1 MRALILTLSAF
12 IATTAHAGWFFDDC
26 QAQAARTAVQPA
38 AGVTRVVII
47 ARAGF
52 LHVEGHPGATEI
64 RASGQACAA
73 SESQLSGIVLSGTRS
88 GNEVRIEAVIPH
100 ENDSFF
106 SSSPKLDFTV
116 TLPAGIAVDIA
127 DTSGE
132 MTISNVG
139 NAKINDTSGGID
151 VRHVT
156 GNLTVRDTS
165 GGIDIEDVTGD
176 VLIPSDTSGSIDIHG
191 VGGSVTIDEDGSG
204 SVEIR
209 HVKRNVLIGTK
220 GSGSVSVADVGG
232 DFTVREKGSGSI
244 DYERVSGR
252 ISVPDRHRHRD

>member
-1 MRALILTLSAF
+1 MRALILTLSAL
-12 IATTAHAGWFFDDC
+12 IATTAHAGWFDDC
-26 QAQAARTAVQPA
+26 HAQASRTAVQSA

-52 LHVEGHPGATEI
+52 LHVEGHPGTTEI

-73 SESQLSGIVLSGTRS
+73 NEAQLAGTVLSATRS
-88 GNEVRIEAVIPH
+88 GSEVRIEAIVPS
-100 ENDSFF
+100 EDRSFF

-116 TLPAGIAVDIA
+116 TLPAGIAVDID

-139 NAKINDTSGGID
+139 NAKVNDTSGGID
-151 VRHVT
+151 VRYVT

-176 VLIPSDTSGSIDIHG
+176 VHIPSDTSGGIDIHG

-204 SVEIR
+204 SIEIR
-209 HVKRNVLIGTK
+209 NVKRNVLIGTK
-220 GSGSVSVADVGG
+220 GSGSILVADVSG

-252 ISVPDRHRHRD
+252 VSVPARHRH

>member
-1 MRALILTLSAF
+1 MRALVLTLSALL
-12 IATTAHAGWFFDDC
+12 ATTAHAGWFDNC
-26 QAQAARTAVQPA
+26 QEQASRTAVQSA

-73 SESQLSGIVLSGTRS
+73 NEAQLAGIVLSGTRS
-88 GNEVRIEAVIPH
+88 GSEVRIEAIVPN
-100 ENDSFF
+100 EESLFF

-116 TLPAGIAVDIA
+116 TLPAGIAVDIS

-132 MTISNVG
+132 MTIRNVG
-139 NAKINDTSGGID
+139 NAKVNDTSGGID
-151 VRHVT
+151 IRHVT
-156 GNLTVRDTS
+156 GNLPVRDTS
-165 GGIDIEDVTGD
+165 GSIDIEDVTGD

-204 SVEIR
+204 SVEI
-209 HVKRNVLIGTK
+209 HNVKRNVLIGTK
-220 GSGSVSVADVGG
+220 GSGSISVADVGG

-252 ISVPDRHRHRD
+252 VSVPDRHRHRD